1 MSIYDFVLIRLTDFE
16 LEAETR
22 ILDQISSQIW
32 PLTPTGRGP
41 FLENFKNAA
50 TGLFPWSSC
59 FTVPIFV
66 HIGPAE
72 SEWQAKTWFRV
83 QIRSNFELWPS
94 CVGSNLQ
101 IL

>member
-1 MSIYDFVLIRLTDFE
+1 MNVHIRFCADPTYGF
-16 LEAETR
+16 R
-22 ILDQISSQIW
+22 DQISSQIG

-41 FLENFKNAA
+41 FWENFKNAI

-72 SEWQAKTWFRV
+72 SE
-83 QIRSNFELWPS
+83 
-94 CVGSNLQ
+94 
-101 IL
+101 